1 MKQFFLSVMTLV
13 ILGTGLLTITTG
25 CNKSN
30 TGTEIVAPGNT
41 NLDGTVTVDPGTS
54 SDLTGDIGLL
64 ITGLIGLYEVIVRI
78 VKTKSNLSIIDLL
91 WAIISIVL
99 PNKKKSTSSDNDVHI
114 NF

>member
-1 MKQFFLSVMTLV
+1 MKQLILSIMMIMTMWPV
-13 ILGTGLLTITTG
+13 LTAITG
-25 CNKSN
+25 CNKSGKN
-30 TGTEIVAPGNT
+30 TEIVQDNVNP
-41 NLDGTVTVDPGTS
+41 DGTVTVANPAEST
-54 SDLTGDIGLL
+54 DLTKDIGLL